1 MRFLI
6 AALIPLVGLIVS
18 ACSDD
23 VGELS
28 TASSLVT
35 GAASAASGSTTT
47 AVEDGGSG
55 LTTAT
60 SLVGETVT
68 SYDVI
73 ARFSDDNG
81 ETLHI
86 LISGGA
92 YTDVD
97 LENFIGDLKDGDPE
111 LWGVEVFDDPGAVDA
126 FVIPEEQRTVEHQ
139 GLLDRHHLVS
149 LVEGDTIVY
158 RGPFSELG
166 QIVIGS

>member
-1 MRFLI
+1 MV
-6 AALIPLVGLIVS
+6 ALISLAGLILS
-18 ACSDD
+18 GCSDD
-23 VGELS
+23 GGEIS
-28 TASSLVT
+28 TTSSLVT
-35 GAASAASGSTTT
+35 GITSAVADPTTTVAEDEDSAA
-47 AVEDGGSG
+47 
-55 LTTAT
+55 

-73 ARFSDDNG
+73 VRLSDDNG

-111 LWGVEVFDDPGAVDA
+111 LWGVEVFDDPDAVDA
-126 FVIPEEQRTVEHQ
+126 FVIPEEQRTDEHRS
-139 GLLDRHHLVS
+139 LINRHHLVS
-149 LVEGDTIVY
+149 LVDGDTIVY

-166 QIVIGS
+166 QILIGS